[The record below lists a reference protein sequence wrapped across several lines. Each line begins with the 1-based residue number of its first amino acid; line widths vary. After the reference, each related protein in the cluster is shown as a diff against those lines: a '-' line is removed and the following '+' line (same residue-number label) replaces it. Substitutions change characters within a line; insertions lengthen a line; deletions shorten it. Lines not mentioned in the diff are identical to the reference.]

1 MTLGEKIQQLR
12 KAAGL
17 SQEQLAAQLGV
28 SRQSVSKWE
37 LNEAVPE
44 LSKIVALSELF
55 AVSTDELLRDA
66 PPPAPDSAPQTGV
79 LERVTKLNHAQ
90 QKMSAGFRTAAV
102 GLILLALEYLFLPI
116 FGAIQKAHV
125 AGQGFYTDFMKY
137 AHMQPMPTVFFLTA
151 LVILLGTALFLLGLW
166 EKKRLS

>member
-44 LSKIVALSELF
+44 LAKIVALS
-55 AVSTDELLRDA
+55 DELLKDA
-66 PPPAPDSAPQTGV
+66 PPPTPEDAPQSGV

-90 QKMSAGFRTAAV
+90 QKMAAGFRTAAV
-102 GLILLALEYLFLPI
+102 GLILLALEYLFLPV

-137 AHMQPMPTVFFLTA
+137 AQMQPMPTVFLLTA
-151 LVILLGTALFLLGLW
+151 LVILLGAALFLLGLW